1 MNSIL
6 GVNNLRIGT
15 KILIALAALVL
26 IICAMGAFSIDRLMR
41 THETTIEIDKIW
53 LPSVRNIG
61 DIRYNMAR
69 HRAIISRHVMAIT
82 PDQKAQVEQRARAA
96 EENVDKSRKRYEPL
110 IGSAEARSA
119 YNEFVTAWQAYLA
132 ESQKMLAVSR
142 SNDTGAAIKL
152 FVNDVSA
159 EGLKA
164 EATLDKVV
172 SLNLAGAEAAETAG
186 YQLYADSRNLLIA
199 GVGLAF
205 LVSILATV
213 FLRRTVARPVVSMT
227 TAMTKIAA
235 GELETLVPAAGR
247 RDEIGRMAEA
257 VLVFRTQAVESR
269 RQAEREKL
277 AEAEAVEIRRNAILE
292 MADTVENET
301 TGAVEAIA
309 STAREV
315 DSAAQEMVKFA
326 ASVSLDTQ
334 SVAAASEQALANART
349 VASAADQL
357 SHSIGEI
364 SGHIVRATDV
374 TRLAVASGT
383 TATSTIMTLTE
394 AVTRISDVT
403 KLIGSI
409 ASQTNLLALNA
420 TIESAR
426 AGDAGR
432 GFAVVASEVKN
443 LASQTARSTE
453 EINQQVAAIQSV
465 TDAVASA
472 IMDVTN
478 RIREID
484 EAASAIARS
493 IEQQGSSTRE
503 IAANVSQTAAAAREV
518 SEKIQNV
525 SAGAEQV
532 DGRAKSVRT
541 SIGEVTSKIGGLRE
555 ILVRVVR
562 TSTGDA
568 NRRGAPRFPMAD
580 TVEVLDGSNRAQLGK
595 LIDVSETGA
604 HIGCK
609 AESVSGQEGA
619 IKVAGILAPL
629 PFVIRGRNAESIN
642 VEFKMPEPLAL
653 SYRQWLAS
661 RGRRERSLAS

>member
-1 MNSIL
+1 MKIIFAAGNF
-6 GVNNLRIGT
+6 RIGT
-15 KILIALAALVL
+15 KISIALGTLVL
-26 IICAMGAFSIDRLMR
+26 IACAMGVFSIHSLMR
-41 THETTIEIDKIW
+41 THETTMALDKVW
-53 LPSVRNIG
+53 LPSVRYIG
-61 DIRYNMAR
+61 ETRYNMAR
-69 HRAIISRHVMAIT
+69 HRAIISRHVMVTT
-82 PDQKAQVEQRARAA
+82 PEQKAQVEQRARAA
-96 EENVDKSRKRYEPL
+96 EENVDKARKLYEPL
-110 IGSAEARSA
+110 IASTEAANA
-119 YNEFVTAWQAYLA
+119 YKMFVTAWQAYIV
-132 ESQKMLAVSR
+132 ESQKMLTASL
-142 SNDTGAAIKL
+142 SGDNDAAAKL

-159 EGLKA
+159 VGLKA
-164 EATLDKVV
+164 EATLDQVV
-172 SLNLAGAEAAETAG
+172 VLNLAAAAAAETAG
-186 YQLYADSRNLLIA
+186 YDLYAESRNLLIGA
-199 GVGLAF
+199 IGLAL

-213 FLRRTVARPVVSMT
+213 FLRRTVARPIVGMT

-235 GELETLVPAAGR
+235 GELETPVPATGR
-247 RDEIGRMAEA
+247 QEEIGRMAQA
-257 VLVFRTQAVESR
+257 VLVFRNHAVENR
-269 RQAEREKL
+269 RQAEREKQ

-292 MADTVENET
+292 MANTVESET

-315 DSAAQEMVKFA
+315 DGAAQEMVKFA
-326 ASVSLDTQ
+326 VTVSLDTQ

-357 SHSIGEI
+357 SHSIQEI
-364 SGHIVRATDV
+364 SGQIGRATDI

-383 TATSTIMTLTE
+383 TATSTIVTLTE

-409 ASQTNLLALNA
+409 AGQTNLLALNA

-426 AGDAGR
+426 AGEAGR
-432 GFAVVASEVKN
+432 GFAVVAAEVEN
-443 LASQTARSTE
+443 LATQTARSTE
-453 EINQQVAAIQSV
+453 EINQLVAAIQSV
-465 TDAVASA
+465 TEAAASA
-472 IMDVTN
+472 ITDVTN
-478 RIREID
+478 RIQEID
-484 EAASAIARS
+484 DVATAIARS
-493 IEQQGSSTRE
+493 VEKQGGSTRE

-532 DGRAKSVRT
+532 DGRAQLVRS

-568 NRRGAPRFPMAD
+568 NRRGSLRFPAEE
-580 TVEVLDGSNRAQLGK
+580 TVEVMDGSNRPHLGK

-604 HIGCK
+604 HVGCK
-609 AESVSGQEGA
+609 AESLLGKEGT

-629 PFVIRGRNAESIN
+629 PFIIRGRNAESIN
-642 VEFKMPEPLAL
+642 VEFTMPEPLAL

-661 RGRRERSLAS
+661 RGRREVSRAS